1 MVEKFSPW
9 SSEIFDE
16 EMGKCRTATSSDVV
30 RFAEARDDEDFLSLT
45 KMCPGLLPKGAAN
58 KEACTGNINSYV
70 SASCVLNAA
79 FELKNIAVDDAA
91 INRLVRD
98 RLKNE
103 GAIRLYLSEKSG
115 PEVFVMFSTP
125 EVAASQGYEFELV
138 EENFLTW
145 EKYHETGKGGPE
157 CVVDDED
164 ATRLAGQTAR
174 FAIGCMAFG
183 LPPCAYRE
191 YVLKALEKLYG
202 VIVAEDD
209 GYIFV
214 SFFADAKEDF
224 VRRLLDMSFDLLVDL
239 HMGEVRTFSWN
250 GGQEARRAES
260 VISSLWWTLLDSMRD
275 GRLGRCAVC
284 GKPFIATKERGKKR
298 RYCGDACK
306 EYGHKHPGETRE
318 PRKPKAKKTA
328 DNAS

>member
-1 MVEKFSPW
+1 MENFSPW

-16 EMGKCRTATSSDVV
+16 ETGKYRMAASNDVV
-30 RFAEARDDEDFLSLT
+30 RFAEARDDEDFLSLM

-58 KEACTGNINSYV
+58 KEAREGNVDSYA

-79 FELKNIAVDDAA
+79 FELKNIAVDEAT

-98 RLKNE
+98 RLKEE
-103 GAIRLYLSEKSG
+103 GATRLYLSEKRG
-115 PEVFVMFSTP
+115 QEVFVMFSTP

-138 EENFLTW
+138 EDNFLTW
-145 EKYHETGKGGPE
+145 EKYHETGRGGPE

-164 ATRLAGQTAR
+164 AKRMVGQTAR
-174 FAIGCMAFG
+174 FAIGCMVFG
-183 LPPCAYRE
+183 LSPCAYRE
-191 YVLKALEKLYG
+191 YLLKALKKLYG
-202 VIVAEDD
+202 VIVAEDG

-214 SFFADAKEDF
+214 SYFADAKQDY
-224 VRRLLDMSFDLLVDL
+224 VRTLLDMSLDLLVNI
-239 HMGEVRTFSWN
+239 HVREVRAFSWH
-250 GGQEARRAES
+250 GGQEARHAES
-260 VISSLWWTLLDSMRD
+260 NISSLWWTLLDSMRD
-275 GRLGRCAVC
+275 GRLGRCIVC
-284 GKPFIATKERGKKR
+284 GKPFIAIKERGKKR

-318 PRKPKAKKTA
+318 PRKQKASKTT